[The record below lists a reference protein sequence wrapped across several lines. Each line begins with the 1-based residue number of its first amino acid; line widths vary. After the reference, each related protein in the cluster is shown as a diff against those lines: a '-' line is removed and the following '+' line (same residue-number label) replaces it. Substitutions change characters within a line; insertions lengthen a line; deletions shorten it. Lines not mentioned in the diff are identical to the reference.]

1 MSDGYRCPYH
11 LAGTEGTPLS
21 YSESDVAGDSSEEDR
36 ETMTKLQKELLTE
49 HQAVLAEGMNP
60 TKVVGH
66 LQRKG
71 VLDLYDKES
80 ILAATTTQD
89 KNDRLIE
96 VIKRRSRE
104 AFHAFADVLRTIDT
118 EHAALAEKL
127 LPIRYR
133 VLWFAAS
140 ASQAAAVVYVLEK
153 YANIL
158 FGNVETS
165 VGCLFRCG
173 RTLDAFDGMSCLEIQ
188 LVFPLDEKPD
198 SVAEAMAAAFK
209 TVCPQADMALM
220 SGVCKGVG
228 EGVRSGDLVV
238 ANAVAH
244 LNSADPPIGPRQN
257 HMEDLERHLRDLI
270 APSWLEE
277 VKRDLLIE
285 SSKEY
290 QTLWLTR
297 LYLELQKVENGQRPQ
312 WLATDSLVDWEI
324 CQSLKYE
331 KNQAILAKNL
341 PNWKDGTLATFL
353 LEERSLWQSDHSSP
367 LGMSPHRHLLTTVE
381 RRLVAQPDY
390 PAPHRA
396 PHLAPPHFGT
406 MATELPTSREGGTQL
421 PSPLVYDDHC
431 FQFYSLCLSEL
442 GRDKPWFVCKGV
454 SYELEGSQ
462 TLSVISSTCLL
473 TEAVKVFAGLQREAE
488 GL

>member
-1 MSDGYRCPYH
+1 MM
-11 LAGTEGTPLS
+11 AGIEDAPLNP
-21 YSESDVAGDSSEEDR
+21 SEPDVAGDSSEEDR
-36 ETMTKLQKELLTE
+36 ETMTERQKELLTE
-49 HQAVLAEGMNP
+49 HHAVLAEGMNP

-96 VIKRRSRE
+96 VLKRRSRE
-104 AFHAFADVLRTIDT
+104 AFPAFADVLRTIDPK
-118 EHAALAEKL
+118 HAALAEKL

-153 YANIL
+153 YANTL
-158 FGNVETS
+158 FSNVKTG

-173 RTLDAFDGMSCLEIQ
+173 RALDAFDGMSCLEIW

-198 SVAEAMAAAFK
+198 LVAEAMAAAFK

-238 ANAVAH
+238 ANAVAQ
-244 LNSADPPIGPRQN
+244 LNSAYPIGPTQN

-312 WLATDSLVDWEI
+312 WLATDSLVDWDI
-324 CQSLKYE
+324 CQSLKCE

-353 LEERSLWQSDHSSP
+353 LEERALWQSDHSSP
-367 LGMSPHRHLLTTVE
+367 LGMSPHRHLLTTVKK
-381 RRLVAQPDY
+381 RLVAQADY
-390 PAPHRA
+390 PAPHRT
-396 PHLAPPHFGT
+396 PRLAPPHFGM

-431 FQFYSLCLSEL
+431 FQFYSLSLSEL
-442 GRDKPWFVCKGV
+442 GRDKPWFVCKAV
-454 SYELEGSQ
+454 SYELGGSQ